1 MKEFLV
7 ELSTVVPEGTEQAE
21 VDRRF
26 AAERVRAGELAAA
39 GTLRRL
45 WRPAGRPYTLGFFHA
60 ADETEL
66 REQVLDTLPLRSWM
80 TLSVIALEPH
90 PNDPGAAGRA

>member
-7 ELSTVVPEGTEQAE
+7 ELSTVVPEGTAPAE
-21 VDRRF
+21 ADRLF

-45 WRPAGRPYTLGFFHA
+45 WRPAGKPTLGLFHA

-66 REQVLDTLPLRSWM
+66 REKVLDTLPLRPWM
-80 TLSVIALEPH
+80 TLQVTALEPH
-90 PNDPGAAGRA
+90 PNDPGAAERA